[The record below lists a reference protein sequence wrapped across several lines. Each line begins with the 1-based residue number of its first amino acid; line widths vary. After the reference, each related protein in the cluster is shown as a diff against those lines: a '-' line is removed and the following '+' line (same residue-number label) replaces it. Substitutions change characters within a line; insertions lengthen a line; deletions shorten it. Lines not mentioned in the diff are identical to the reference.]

1 MTAFNEIRRSWLL
14 APMSQPERIIA
25 APDSGA
31 DAIVLDLAEFVPE
44 QQKPE
49 ARKAVRD
56 ALEPAKR
63 GGAEVFVQID
73 PELMLADLR
82 AAIWP
87 GIDGIVISRAETAA
101 QITWADSVISELE
114 SQRGMLPGSV
124 AMVAALETALG
135 NHNGF
140 EIATASRR
148 MWGLTLG
155 RADLVMDLRPEPSG
169 EIHLMPYLMQR
180 LITLASAAGKVPL
193 GAWWRAPDRGLLA
206 TPANTRKAAQRG
218 RAIGFKG
225 SFCVLDNQ
233 VKPLN
238 DGFTPTAA
246 EIAAAQTRRQQYDAA
261 IQSGTVTVVTI
272 DDRTLTPD
280 LARQAANLLKLAEAC
295 ATRERFKA
303 AAVAGRPIPA
313 P

>member
-25 APDSGA
+25 APDSCA
-31 DAIVLDLAEFVPE
+31 DVIVLDLAEFVPE
-44 QQKPE
+44 RQKPE

-56 ALEPAKR
+56 ALEPARR

-87 GIDGIVISRAETAA
+87 GIDGIVVSRAETAA
-101 QITWADSVISELE
+101 QITRADSVISELE

-155 RADLVMDLRPEPSG
+155 RADLVMDLRPEP
-169 EIHLMPYLMQR
+169 LRRNPPYAVPDAALDNPGVSHRQSSPRRLVARARPRPCWQR
-180 LITLASAAGKVPL
+180 RPTPGRRPNAAGPSVSKAHSVCWITRSSPSTTASRPRPPKL
-193 GAWWRAPDRGLLA
+193 QPPKPGANNTTRPSN
-206 TPANTRKAAQRG
+206 PAR
-218 RAIGFKG
+218 
-225 SFCVLDNQ
+225 S
-233 VKPLN
+233 P
-238 DGFTPTAA
+238 
-246 EIAAAQTRRQQYDAA
+246 
-261 IQSGTVTVVTI
+261 
-272 DDRTLTPD
+272 
-280 LARQAANLLKLAEAC
+280 
-295 ATRERFKA
+295 
-303 AAVAGRPIPA
+303 
-313 P
+313 